1 LALEEVVMPES
12 TSGIME
18 TETASLSDSVSAS
31 GKDAFRAVEGGI
43 STLGRGIWGV
53 FHELPFHG
61 ALVGGAVGLG
71 AAMLVGVA
79 ELVAAGFTAYVSY
92 RMFAYGESLAE
103 AIEKTIKFEKGTLP
117 EEEIEKPVPE

>member
-1 LALEEVVMPES
+1 MS
-12 TSGIME
+12 DNTSGARE
-18 TETASLSDSVSAS
+18 TETASWSDSASAS
-31 GKDAFRAVEGGI
+31 GQDAFRTVETGI
-43 STLGRGIWGV
+43 STLGRGIWNV

-79 ELVAAGFTAYVSY
+79 ELVTAGFTAYVTY
-92 RMFAYGESLAE
+92 RVFAYGESLTE
-103 AIEKTIKFEKGTLP
+103 AIEKTIKFEKGTLA